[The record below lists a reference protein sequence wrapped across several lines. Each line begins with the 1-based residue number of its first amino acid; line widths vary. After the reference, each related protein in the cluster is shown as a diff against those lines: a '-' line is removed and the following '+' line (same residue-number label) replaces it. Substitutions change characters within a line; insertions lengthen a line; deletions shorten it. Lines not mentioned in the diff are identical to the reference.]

1 MADTLSGTY
10 TSGAESLYSYEAIG
24 EQSRAFF
31 QRAPERSLR
40 GSFYSVKSQP
50 GQGQYLS
57 KFNQLYVNAG
67 AATYDGKLRDA
78 DYVKSRS
85 DRAVMTATTPVL
97 EDVGSYKIGS
107 SSQLLDIH
115 LKQVYR
121 PGVEGLT
128 STGNFNTILSS
139 QRSRLAQIN
148 FGIRSTNPAVLA
160 DDARIQKF
168 IGTLTR
174 NSDVAGLAASLKSG
188 SVFVTG
194 PGAGRGLVSKLI
206 KDINSAKERVY
217 VSEAYM
223 TDQKVAAALIRAKE
237 RGLDVKVYGQ
247 NPKGSKAGGNTEA
260 TAAVLS
266 QLSAAGVDVYLQPTN
281 YLKQLLQH
289 SKTSVIDNKL
299 LVGSYNFSN
308 ASANKTLEKVR
319 YLTDKKLAD
328 ALANELKGLKK
339 YGFENVLANP
349 GQFAD
354 VLGPDYLRDV
364 RLQKDYRSF
373 PKSVRDLLFVDVT
386 MTSKEKN
393 VGGPT
398 RMLQRL
404 PTKMPQ
410 SFFTDHPNTK
420 VSVYQDFHSLV
431 ANKPANFWL
440 KQMDRQLGDP
450 GIGNSLNATFNT
462 DLYKPGLGLVGFLG
476 AAASRA
482 LDTASGFYWLR
493 DLEDAK
499 AGKDYGSLKKL
510 YRSAYKQQQDVG
522 PVERSVAF
530 GQEVVVQTA
539 QAIGSYFAFSHGV
552 TMLRAHIEQQA
563 ADSMAQYGVKSKLI
577 DGWYSSVYS
586 VASQRAVAGDGTSL
600 SKNMLYLLEQNTIE
614 SLEKTRDAL
623 SSKNKPTGELD
634 DLIAS
639 RKRTLPQLGNL
650 PSVIDGQSGTRTLI
664 EETRT
669 LIEET
674 RLPRIKGITANTTA
688 VELVE
693 LERKQLGFIYDTS
706 SFEIRPKNLTSGPLG
721 LVGLFRRIDS
731 SVWDNFLGPFL
742 GYVMT
747 ADPRDPLEKKAKQEA
762 WEEGQRLSRQ
772 LPQIQLREGE
782 EFKSVLTLK
791 NIGTERIRALAGAA
805 DQTGRF
811 IFASPWLWIPEI
823 RDLISNYS
831 TRTKAIGG
839 QSIEPGSD
847 RSASSLVSPGF
858 TSLTKAVTRIGRQA
872 ASFVSQGSV
881 REVFQTSQDIFLKQN
896 RLIFEEAQ
904 LARPNFGSTLLNL
917 REQKVGFSNARSS
930 ASFLTAGGFKDVSP
944 FGKFRSGFFKLGSL
958 LVLDRI
964 FDNYYM
970 QPQGADLFTQL
981 GAEISKGY
989 KVQNQDNPEGWTRW
1003 NDTYFTGVVPKPLA
1017 TAALATGAWFGGH
1030 VLHQRQVQYVNY
1042 DVNDLTDIVNRQQ
1055 TFAAGG
1061 SSPIKRGQVVRT
1073 AGGNS
1078 KNLLN
1083 IYSGS
1088 YKWESATGQVLITE
1102 QNVSPKGQGWNL
1114 AQPADPKVVS
1124 PRVGLGGETPVQ
1136 EILNN
1141 GKSSGWYRFNSA
1153 EAWRRDYYT
1162 EVIGIE
1168 KGGKSSL
1175 KYMGVRFS
1183 KTGAMVGAVAGILAA
1198 QASVSFLATL
1208 ANTMYRKDKD
1218 KSYEIDPESALAKGN
1233 IVRALQ
1239 QPGQPNNPIYRARS
1253 QMLRDLAKRLETPD
1267 VTKQDITYNFAL
1279 QIPTPIFQFAVVGR
1293 SDPRT
1298 GVTAV
1303 GAGFQ
1308 FMPILGAGTTP
1319 MSPFGLTY
1327 GAPRSPIQDLLRK
1340 RGALAS
1346 SDRFVKDDQG
1356 ASFWTQ
1362 ASDLASLVT
1371 FFPESQMYAAMST
1384 VGAFS
1389 YLGSGYRT
1397 FRGDSAADI
1406 SALMAKAR
1414 DKGAVQDL
1422 KNWSTTRDL
1431 VGLGGGLAKKLV
1443 TWSQVPTLVA
1453 PNIVKGAFQSVFDL
1467 TPDKNSLVIGRRLR
1481 KLAPYLLPY
1490 LAASSLVSSK
1500 SSVFNPLGLIYELES
1515 TKAKDP
1521 EWSAEK
1527 VARENFARQLY
1538 VGAFYG
1544 AVYGKALSRAGVFA
1558 GAEDPIFSKFAGGQ
1572 QPLGATAR
1580 YQSQIWSLYERN
1592 FAASDKSVLAAEG
1605 VRGNTLKEA
1614 LKQAA
1619 KDSDPRALLH
1629 LQSLRPALI
1638 ETAGLRFSLASRKG
1652 LKYGAGLALVG
1663 AGLAAANLLTVGLK
1677 GEMSPVQNLLL
1688 PFFLTGQNNY
1698 TSGQLAVGRAA
1709 KYGAVP
1715 REANPGI
1722 GGLVQ
1727 QLLGSVL
1734 GITNVQKLTGG
1745 YQDNPNMF
1753 ASLIGPLGL
1762 SDSKNG
1768 FRGYVQATTAYTDIS
1783 GSEMTMIKGLT
1794 TTEDQAYT
1802 LAALISAKGGVASAY
1817 YSVFSAIPR
1826 QQAASIQ
1833 KAVGSEEYAQLGTSH
1848 GLSLAVRQRQQELIR
1863 ISNQRPQE
1871 ILMGLLYESHVASE
1885 LAKEH
1890 GKAYFPNLGNYSA
1903 RAGGEFS
1910 VNELKK
1916 GLFDFLDFATGKASG
1931 DDLGNYSGYY
1941 KEQIL
1946 GRTPFFSYFTGTLA
1960 ATSEAF
1966 AQNSLPSALFGG
1978 ALLTT
1983 LTAASAASFAGIG
1996 LAAFTFATSSKIKP
2010 YTHTFDDIRA
2020 RMNSSFTVR
2029 TDYVG
2034 GTSHIMFEASSSGGT
2049 RDLLLKQ
2056 VITNLSQTEATDL
2069 VKSYNAARSG
2079 LLEEFQTAVGNS
2091 DLLQRD
2097 QIRSTLLNRMRG
2109 IYNPKGKGAYRLFTS
2124 ANDSFDVG
2132 NRLNQIADQYGLES
2146 KVTQAW
2152 SADPING
2159 RLNALNHFAN
2169 VAQLLH
2175 EDFLGDT
2182 FETTTPQSAG
2192 WGAKKRQ
2199 RAITPTQRLSEPLA
2213 NSVNQSFREKGYSG
2227 LFKEGLAGATGTLMD
2242 YFNVVQAYELLAGAS
2257 YLSSPSESVRTQA
2270 GYFVAAKSTELAV
2283 GLGVFSAIGKAW
2295 ATGAGF
2301 TTLSAIAAI
2310 GGYLAI
2316 NKASDNRVQDFF
2328 LTTFDRLNESL
2339 LKPVTAT
2346 AAGFL
2351 GSVGRAPG
2359 LNTLLSATN
2368 VIARIADPALY
2379 SLSKKASDIPGFG
2392 FIARFLLPETVGS
2405 FMEDQAGL
2413 LPAQSSWQGQ
2423 RMEEYGADTGN
2434 RRDSMHRRRLYRAV
2448 SPSTELDEALFSP
2461 ALMGRSVFDPE
2472 PEFANRYFGSAGYAE
2487 RILNQGGYRSQS
2499 QVSSLLLLAMRQRQ
2513 FGVDSTAANF
2523 YYTRPE
2529 EAVYGYSPL
2538 VTAGSLAGLNPQ
2550 RRGQGYG
2557 YVLRTAVATFYE
2569 DSREIL
2575 RSLTQS
2581 QGVYNLRSL
2590 FSGVNRVMGRG
2601 VQSIVRGSQ
2610 SIVKAGLGGTGRG
2623 FFTGASGRLSNWAA
2637 KTASLLE
2644 PVTKFGKNAARLG
2657 GVVAPSAVL
2666 GAAASWQLSEAIG
2679 DAYATKANLNER
2691 QRSQLKQTLTG
2702 ISWAG
2707 GSVLLL
2713 ADTKMRWNSGAR
2725 AVTQSTN
2732 LAGRMGRV
2740 AIAAGLGAW
2749 GMTSVFNYLGDATS
2763 KNWGFDYG
2771 DEDSA
2776 AYHAS
2781 TAVGTGAGI
2790 GAYAWQGQVRAAYD
2804 KYKLGFTEAAAAD
2817 TNIKSFKTFV
2827 GDRRILGIGPKWRSL
2842 KSGRVLGLGLFL
2854 GLLPLVP
2861 VNNPNSLGLLGSV
2874 ALGGVLMTGL
2884 VLTLGQDVNAQ
2895 ILEGTKNQVLGS
2907 RLEKPARF
2915 AMRALRLV
2923 SAQLDGTLSAV
2934 KRVGTRVKNAWA
2946 GSRWPGRIA
2955 GLSGKFSRFS
2965 LEYAGLVTAGF
2976 NVAQLTA
2983 LDRRP
2988 QYQAAYSELYENAA
3002 GLAFSAAGGR
3012 TRAVMGS
3019 FFMAQSLAHDNPW
3032 LNSITRDFYAQDQAD
3047 PQNAPYRNVQRA
3059 GFLAAAVV
3067 GLGVLTRRLVNKLP
3081 LAAKG
3086 LAQSGAGVFLSAA
3099 GTYQSVSA
3107 LTKTLNTNR
3116 TPWQI
3121 SQDAADL
3128 EFKPLQTG
3136 LLGLIANNG
3145 VSTALWSALGAG
3157 ALGLD
3162 SVRDW
3167 RTSQIADRM
3176 QGVGQYSRA
3185 GYAGLNQYQR
3195 VGGVLGGT
3203 ALAALA
3209 LFASVPLLS
3218 GGPLGAVVAANIEM
3232 SAWNAGQGLGAMAG
3246 TEAFFL
3252 KNDPE
3257 ARPWEAAAVSFG
3269 NYLSGGF
3276 KGRLAEASSLLNAQ
3290 HYGFDIG
3297 GQANNGNLVM
3307 GSFDDISSVQRGGS
3321 GPPVSTRGFVYDSS
3335 SRTLQLPPRDYAV
3348 YKATG
3353 ALPDNYLGTSLPARI
3368 RERAFGLV
3376 SKTGLRSEAGAVLAE
3391 KMADRPVDRVLP
3403 LGTKVGIKGR
3413 FGDYFKALY
3422 EPRRSF
3428 GLNDTAQL
3436 NLAQKGVNLL
3446 GHPLGAARTLLG
3458 GRLGVGLTG
3467 VNVLDEVVN
3476 SGKSWSQAGVD
3487 AVGGTL
3493 VAGAA
3498 LTGTQAVFSALGLGA
3513 GFAATASVVA
3523 PALVTKQLTSVGMR
3537 TYRTS
3542 QMPGSQR
3549 LTDDTISTVSNA
3561 AGISAGA
3568 SAAVLGRPAVNQAA
3582 RLVYSF
3588 TAPALQSMAISTLQS
3603 LAKGLVRL
3611 AVIPLVLIGLD
3622 GSFRPVGGSEPDM
3635 QRNPEAF
3642 GRGGKLYSVLAP
3654 TQQEVVYD
3662 YVATKRRRFAAQMT
3676 AYKTTRKQ
3684 QRWALEQT
3692 FRDSTTPKEKPWWQ
3706 QTMDWLGGRAED
3718 LAHSV
3723 SAGLQRVRDAAA
3735 AAAAAAVDALGQALG
3750 GSVEFGYTGLND
3762 NARAWLT
3769 ATRYAEGTI
3778 GPKGYNTAFGGG
3790 YIADLSKHPDQV
3802 FKNRSAAFGAYQFM
3816 PGTWKGNGGGAMD
3829 PASQDRM
3836 AIKLFKARGIDIF
3849 RDKFTPENVAKAA
3862 PEWASFPKL
3871 DGNSYYPNQSVKGY
3885 GELKG
3890 VYDRSLRGEYKV
3902 PFGLGQGGLPELTGS
3917 VTQAP
3922 YTVFSGGRAIT
3933 KYSQLKYHWAGSGGY
3948 TGYVKSNLYETGT
3961 ESVIKGTKQV
3971 VLDIVLLRR
3980 GSSNVLVPAMQS
3992 GTVIDVDNFRNP
4004 KDRYG
4009 RVSIRG
4015 ADGSVTTQLHMSS
4028 IRVKLGQTVTYGQ
4041 ALGVQD
4047 RVDAGGAS
4055 TGIHLHAEAPRAIW
4069 QRYFTS
4075 LTTGKWG
4082 EADNRTFR
4090 SSNSSNKGDVRK
4102 AHSAVN
4108 QNAVYQGASSVPFIV
4123 FAAGHADSQHGR
4135 EAAQGTLGELHYN
4148 QAVLAALES
4157 KVKAGGLSDKIRFYR
4172 PGADNL
4178 LGVDSRSQYSV
4189 AERTERSGG
4198 QYVELHVSEMP
4209 TREHPSGGHTGTMT
4223 GVNESVLDR
4232 ELQSHYGDYGSK
4244 REGLG
4249 IPRRGGTI
4257 LEMRAAKTIQ
4267 GLSRVEYQK
4276 KVQED
4281 ANRLYQSSLKA
4292 LQVKP
4297 HPSVPKPQVVVPTKP
4312 RHAFQ
4317 KRAEVPVAQS
4327 YHSASIRNAQIDLA
4341 SAIDPDRRAALHALV
4356 SAGAS
4361 AIKAATPGP
4370 APVVYQV
4377 LADSGTKASQHAEPM
4392 AKPVKERLDLVASK
4406 SAGVEGEVTYVSMI
4420 QNYAS
4425 VVELVGQDPAARH
4438 RQSEAAAH
4446 EPMPLGQ
4453 RGSGHWT
4460 PMGPRTDSGQLG

>member
-1 MADTLSGTY
+1 
-10 TSGAESLYSYEAIG
+10 
-24 EQSRAFF
+24 
-31 QRAPERSLR
+31 
-40 GSFYSVKSQP
+40 
-50 GQGQYLS
+50 
-57 KFNQLYVNAG
+57 
-67 AATYDGKLRDA
+67 
-78 DYVKSRS
+78 
-85 DRAVMTATTPVL
+85 
-97 EDVGSYKIGS
+97 
-107 SSQLLDIH
+107 
-115 LKQVYR
+115 
-121 PGVEGLT
+121 
-128 STGNFNTILSS
+128 
-139 QRSRLAQIN
+139 
-148 FGIRSTNPAVLA
+148 
-160 DDARIQKF
+160 
-168 IGTLTR
+168 
-174 NSDVAGLAASLKSG
+174 
-188 SVFVTG
+188 
-194 PGAGRGLVSKLI
+194 
-206 KDINSAKERVY
+206 
-217 VSEAYM
+217 
-223 TDQKVAAALIRAKE
+223 
-237 RGLDVKVYGQ
+237 
-247 NPKGSKAGGNTEA
+247 
-260 TAAVLS
+260 
-266 QLSAAGVDVYLQPTN
+266 
-281 YLKQLLQH
+281 
-289 SKTSVIDNKL
+289 
-299 LVGSYNFSN
+299 
-308 ASANKTLEKVR
+308 
-319 YLTDKKLAD
+319 
-328 ALANELKGLKK
+328 
-339 YGFENVLANP
+339 
-349 GQFAD
+349 
-354 VLGPDYLRDV
+354 
-364 RLQKDYRSF
+364 
-373 PKSVRDLLFVDVT
+373 
-386 MTSKEKN
+386 
-393 VGGPT
+393 
-398 RMLQRL
+398 
-404 PTKMPQ
+404 
-410 SFFTDHPNTK
+410 
-420 VSVYQDFHSLV
+420 
-431 ANKPANFWL
+431 
-440 KQMDRQLGDP
+440 
-450 GIGNSLNATFNT
+450 
-462 DLYKPGLGLVGFLG
+462 
-476 AAASRA
+476 
-482 LDTASGFYWLR
+482 
-493 DLEDAK
+493 
-499 AGKDYGSLKKL
+499 
-510 YRSAYKQQQDVG
+510 
-522 PVERSVAF
+522 
-530 GQEVVVQTA
+530 
-539 QAIGSYFAFSHGV
+539 
-552 TMLRAHIEQQA
+552 
-563 ADSMAQYGVKSKLI
+563 
-577 DGWYSSVYS
+577 
-586 VASQRAVAGDGTSL
+586 
-600 SKNMLYLLEQNTIE
+600 
-614 SLEKTRDAL
+614 
-623 SSKNKPTGELD
+623 
-634 DLIAS
+634 
-639 RKRTLPQLGNL
+639 
-650 PSVIDGQSGTRTLI
+650 
-664 EETRT
+664 
-669 LIEET
+669 
-674 RLPRIKGITANTTA
+674 
-688 VELVE
+688 
-693 LERKQLGFIYDTS
+693 
-706 SFEIRPKNLTSGPLG
+706 
-721 LVGLFRRIDS
+721 
-731 SVWDNFLGPFL
+731 
-742 GYVMT
+742 
-747 ADPRDPLEKKAKQEA
+747 
-762 WEEGQRLSRQ
+762 
-772 LPQIQLREGE
+772 
-782 EFKSVLTLK
+782 
-791 NIGTERIRALAGAA
+791 
-805 DQTGRF
+805 
-811 IFASPWLWIPEI
+811 
-823 RDLISNYS
+823 
-831 TRTKAIGG
+831 
-839 QSIEPGSD
+839 
-847 RSASSLVSPGF
+847 
-858 TSLTKAVTRIGRQA
+858 
-872 ASFVSQGSV
+872 
-881 REVFQTSQDIFLKQN
+881 
-896 RLIFEEAQ
+896 
-904 LARPNFGSTLLNL
+904 
-917 REQKVGFSNARSS
+917 
-930 ASFLTAGGFKDVSP
+930 
-944 FGKFRSGFFKLGSL
+944 
-958 LVLDRI
+958 
-964 FDNYYM
+964 
-970 QPQGADLFTQL
+970 
-981 GAEISKGY
+981 
-989 KVQNQDNPEGWTRW
+989 
-1003 NDTYFTGVVPKPLA
+1003 
-1017 TAALATGAWFGGH
+1017 
-1030 VLHQRQVQYVNY
+1030 
-1042 DVNDLTDIVNRQQ
+1042 
-1055 TFAAGG
+1055 
-1061 SSPIKRGQVVRT
+1061 
-1073 AGGNS
+1073 
-1078 KNLLN
+1078 
-1083 IYSGS
+1083 
-1088 YKWESATGQVLITE
+1088 
-1102 QNVSPKGQGWNL
+1102 
-1114 AQPADPKVVS
+1114 
-1124 PRVGLGGETPVQ
+1124 
-1136 EILNN
+1136 
-1141 GKSSGWYRFNSA
+1141 
-1153 EAWRRDYYT
+1153 
-1162 EVIGIE
+1162 
-1168 KGGKSSL
+1168 
-1175 KYMGVRFS
+1175 MGVRFS
-1183 KTGAMVGAVAGILAA
+1183 KTGAMVGAVAGILLA
-1198 QASVSFLATL
+1198 QASVSFLANL

-1233 IVRALQ
+1233 IIRAIQ
-1239 QPGQPNNPIYRARS
+1239 TDPDRSNNPIYQARV
-1253 QMLRDLAKRLETPD
+1253 QMLLDLAKRLEAPD
-1267 VTKQDITYNFAL
+1267 VTRQDITYNFAL

-1298 GVTAV
+1298 GITAV

-1308 FMPILGAGTTP
+1308 FMPILGAGSTP

-1346 SDRFVKDDQG
+1346 SDRFAKDDQG
-1356 ASFWTQ
+1356 ATFWTQ

-1371 FFPESQMYAAMST
+1371 FFPESQMYAAMGT

-1397 FRGDSAADI
+1397 FRGDNAADI

-1422 KNWSTTRDL
+1422 KNWSTARDL

-1481 KLAPYLLPY
+1481 KIAPYLLPY

-1521 EWSAEK
+1521 DWSAEK

-1558 GAEDPIFSKFAGGQ
+1558 GAEDPIFSKFAGGI
-1572 QPLGATAR
+1572 QPVGATAR
-1580 YQSQIWSLYERN
+1580 YQSQIWNLYERN
-1592 FAASDKSVLAAEG
+1592 FEASDKSVLAAEG
-1605 VRGNTLKEA
+1605 VRGSTLKEA
-1614 LKQAA
+1614 LEQAA
-1619 KDSDPRALLH
+1619 RDSDPKALLH

-1652 LKYGAGLALVG
+1652 LKYGAGLALIG

-1677 GEMSPVQNLLL
+1677 GEMSPAQNLLL

-1698 TSGQLAVGRAA
+1698 TQTQLAVGRAA

-1715 REANPGI
+1715 RQANPGI

-1783 GSEMTMIKGLT
+1783 GSESSMIKGLT
-1794 TTEDQAYT
+1794 TTTDQAYM
-1802 LAALISAKGGVASAY
+1802 LAALISANRGVASAY

-1833 KAVGSEEYAQLGTSH
+1833 KAVGSEEYTQLGSSQ

-1871 ILMGLLYESHVASE
+1871 ILMGLLYEHHVASK
-1885 LAKEH
+1885 LAKKY

-1903 RAGGEFS
+1903 RAGGEFT

-1946 GRTPFFSYFTGTLA
+1946 GRTPFFSYFTSTLT
-1960 ATSEAF
+1960 ATSQAF
-1966 AQNSLPSALFGG
+1966 EQGSLPSALFGG

-1996 LAAFTFATSSKIKP
+1996 LAAFTFATSSNIKP

-2029 TDYVG
+2029 TDYVAG
-2034 GTSHIMFEASSSGGT
+2034 SHRIMFEASSSGGT

-2056 VITNLSQTEATDL
+2056 VVTNLSETEAKYL
-2069 VKSYNAARSG
+2069 VNSYNTARSG

-2097 QIRSTLLNRMRG
+2097 QIRSTLLNRMRE

-2124 ANDSFDVG
+2124 VNDNFDVG

-2146 KVTQAW
+2146 KVAQAW
-2152 SADPING
+2152 DADPING

-2182 FETTTPQSAG
+2182 FETTTAQSAG
-2192 WGAKKRQ
+2192 WGAKGRR

-2270 GYFVAAKSTELAV
+2270 GYFVAAKSTEFAV

-2295 ATGAGF
+2295 AAEAGF
-2301 TTLSAIAAI
+2301 TTLAAIAAI

-2316 NKASDNRVQDFF
+2316 NKATNNRVQDFF
-2328 LTTFDRLNESL
+2328 LSTFDRLNESL

-2346 AAGFL
+2346 VAGFL

-2379 SLSKKASDIPGFG
+2379 SLSKKALDIPGFG

-2405 FMEDQAGL
+2405 FMEDQVGL

-2434 RRDSMHRRRLYRAV
+2434 RRDSMQRRRLYRAV
-2448 SPSTELDEALFSP
+2448 SPGTELDEALFSP

-2499 QVSSLLLLAMRQRQ
+2499 QVSSLLLSAMRQRQ

-2529 EAVYGYSPL
+2529 EATYNYSPL
-2538 VTAGSLAGLNPQ
+2538 VTAASLATLNPQ
-2550 RRGQGYG
+2550 RRGQGYW

-2581 QGVYNLRSL
+2581 QGIYNLRSL
-2590 FSGVNRVMGRG
+2590 FSGVNRVTGRG
-2601 VQSIVRGSQ
+2601 LQSIVRGSK
-2610 SIVKAGLGGTGRG
+2610 SIVRAGLGDFGRG
-2623 FFTGASGRLSNWAA
+2623 FFGSISGQLSDWVA
-2637 KTASLLE
+2637 KTTSLME

-2657 GVVAPSAVL
+2657 GIVAPSVVL

-2691 QRSQLKQTLTG
+2691 QRSQLKQALTG
-2702 ISWAG
+2702 VSWAG
-2707 GSVLLL
+2707 GSLLLL

-2732 LAGRMGRV
+2732 LAGRMGRG

-2749 GMTSVFNYLGDATS
+2749 AMTSVFNYLGDATS

-2771 DEDSA
+2771 DEDSF

-2790 GAYAWQGQVRAAYD
+2790 GAYAWQSHVREAYE
-2804 KYKLGFTEAAAAD
+2804 KYKVGFTETAAAD
-2817 TNIKSFKTFV
+2817 TSIKSFKTFV
-2827 GDRRILGIGPKWRSL
+2827 GDRKILGIGPRWRSL
-2842 KSGRVLGLGLFL
+2842 KNGRVLGLSLFL
-2854 GLLPLVP
+2854 GLIPLVP
-2861 VNNPNSLGLLGSV
+2861 FNDPNSLGLLGSV
-2874 ALGGVLMTGL
+2874 ALGGSLMAGL
-2884 VLTLGQDVNAQ
+2884 VLALGQDLNAQ
-2895 ILEGTKNQVLGS
+2895 ILESTKNQVLGS
-2907 RLEKPARF
+2907 RIEKPARF
-2915 AMRALRLV
+2915 VMRALGLV
-2923 SAQLDGTLSAV
+2923 STQLDGALSAV
-2934 KRVGTRVKNAWA
+2934 KRVGTQVKNAWA
-2946 GSRWPGRIA
+2946 GSQWPGRIA
-2955 GLSGKFSRFS
+2955 GLSGKLSRFS

-3019 FFMAQSLAHDNPW
+3019 FFMAQSLAHDNPV
-3032 LNSITRDFYAQDQAD
+3032 LNNITSSFFAQDQAD
-3047 PQNAPYRNVQRA
+3047 PQNAPYRNAQRA
-3059 GFLAAAVV
+3059 GFLAAGVV
-3067 GLGVLTRRLVNKLP
+3067 GLGVLTRNLVNKLP

-3086 LAQSGAGVFLSAA
+3086 LAQSGVGVFLSAA

-3107 LTKTLNTNR
+3107 LTKFVNTNR

-3157 ALGLD
+3157 VLGLD

-3176 QGVGQYSRA
+3176 QSVGQYSRA

-3209 LFASVPLLS
+3209 SFAALPLLS

-3232 SAWNAGQGLGAMAG
+3232 SAWNAGQGLGAIAG

-3252 KNDPE
+3252 KNNPE
-3257 ARPWEAAAVSFG
+3257 SRPWEAAAVSFG

-3276 KGRLAEASSLLNAQ
+3276 RSRLAGASSLLNAQ
-3290 HYGFDIG
+3290 HYGFDMG
-3297 GQANNGNLVM
+3297 GPANNGNLVM
-3307 GSFDDISSVQRGGS
+3307 GSFDDIGSVQRGGVLGLAGLS
-3321 GPPVSTRGFVYDSS
+3321 SRGFVYDSS
-3335 SRTLQLPPRDYAV
+3335 SRTLQLAPKDYAV

-3353 ALPDNYLGTSLPARI
+3353 ALPDNYLGTSLSDRI
-3368 RERAFGLV
+3368 RERAFGFV
-3376 SKTGLRSEAGAVLAE
+3376 RKAGRVVTSASVPQGR
-3391 KMADRPVDRVLP
+3391 ADANLSVDRVLP

-3413 FGDYFKALY
+3413 FDDYFKALY

-3436 NLAQKGVNLL
+3436 NFAQKGVNLL
-3446 GHPLGAARTLLG
+3446 GHPIGAARTLLG
-3458 GRLGVGLTG
+3458 GRIGVGLTG

-3487 AVGGTL
+3487 AVGGAL
-3493 VAGAA
+3493 VSSAA
-3498 LTGTQAVFSALGLGA
+3498 LTGTQAVLSALGLGA
-3513 GFAATASVVA
+3513 GFSAVASVVA
-3523 PALVTKQLTSVGMR
+3523 PALITKQLTSVGMR

-3549 LTDDTISTVSNA
+3549 LTDDAISTVSNA

-3568 SAAVLGRPAVNQAA
+3568 AAVALRKPAVNQAA
-3582 RLVYSF
+3582 RLIYSF
-3588 TAPALQSMAISTLQS
+3588 TAPALQNAAVSTLQKV
-3603 LAKGLVRL
+3603 ARY
-3611 AVIPLVLIGLD
+3611 AVIPLVLVGLE
-3622 GSFRPVGGSEPDM
+3622 GSFKPVGTSEPDT

-3642 GRGGKLYSVLAP
+3642 GHGGKLYSVLEP

-3692 FRDSTTPKEKPWWQ
+3692 FKDSTSAKEKPWWQ
-3706 QTMDWLGGRAED
+3706 QTMDWLGGQAED

-3723 SAGLQRVRDAAA
+3723 SAGLQRVRDAAT

-3750 GSVEFGYTGLND
+3750 GSIEFGYTGLND

-3816 PGTWKGNGGGAMD
+3816 PGTWKGSGGGAMD

-3836 AIKLFKARGIDIF
+3836 AIKLFKDRGIDIF

-3885 GELKG
+3885 EELKG
-3890 VYDRSLRGEYKV
+3890 VYDRSLKGEYKV

-3922 YTVFSGGRAIT
+3922 YTVFSGGRAVT
-3933 KYSQLKYHWAGSGGY
+3933 KYSQLNYHWAGTGGY

-3961 ESVIKGTKQV
+3961 ESIIKGTKQV

-3992 GTVIDVDNFRNP
+3992 GTVVGIDP
-4004 KDRYG
+4004 GYG
-4009 RVSIRG
+4009 KVSIRS
-4015 ADGSVTTQLHMSS
+4015 ADGSITKQLHMSS

-4041 ALGVQD
+4041 ALGTQD
-4047 RVDAGGAS
+4047 QVDAGRAS
-4055 TGIHLHAEAPRAIW
+4055 TGIHLHGEAPRAIW

-4082 EADNRTFR
+4082 EADR
-4090 SSNSSNKGDVRK
+4090 
-4102 AHSAVN
+4102 
-4108 QNAVYQGASSVPFIV
+4108 
-4123 FAAGHADSQHGR
+4123 
-4135 EAAQGTLGELHYN
+4135 GTL
-4148 QAVLAALES
+4148 
-4157 KVKAGGLSDKIRFYR
+4157 
-4172 PGADNL
+4172 
-4178 LGVDSRSQYSV
+4178 
-4189 AERTERSGG
+4189 
-4198 QYVELHVSEMP
+4198 
-4209 TREHPSGGHTGTMT
+4209 
-4223 GVNESVLDR
+4223 
-4232 ELQSHYGDYGSK
+4232 
-4244 REGLG
+4244 
-4249 IPRRGGTI
+4249 
-4257 LEMRAAKTIQ
+4257 
-4267 GLSRVEYQK
+4267 
-4276 KVQED
+4276 
-4281 ANRLYQSSLKA
+4281 

-4297 HPSVPKPQVVVPTKP
+4297 HPSVPKPQVVVPIKP

-4317 KRAEVPVAQS
+4317 KRAEIPTAQS

-4341 SAIDPDRRAALHALV
+4341 SAIDLERRAALHALV
-4356 SAGAS
+4356 SVGAA

-4370 APVVYQV
+4370 RPKVHQVV
-4377 LADSGTKASQHAEPM
+4377 ADLGTKASQHAEPM
-4392 AKPVKERLDLVASK
+4392 VKPVKERLDLVASK
-4406 SAGVEGEVTYVSMI
+4406 NAGVESEVTYVSMV

-4425 VVELVGQDPAARH
+4425 VVELIGQDPAARY

-4460 PMGPRTDSGQLG
+4460 PTGPRTDSSQLG